1 MHRAVQAKTEQ
12 IVAMSERELGNYQEV
27 TAGIEERI
35 KQTEEDI
42 IAAKKD
48 LDAAKGVRRNREEY
62 DALAKVVQ
70 KTESRQET
78 EATLA
83 KINKEIADLT
93 ALNVAYV
100 PPLFYFISSKQGKR
114 LGASEREEG
123 REARNVGSI
132 CFDSLYFFFY
142 FYYYFLYEGF
152 GFNTCAI

>member
-93 ALNVAYV
+93 AQNVAYV
-100 PPLFYFISSKQGKR
+100 PST
-114 LGASEREEG
+114 
-123 REARNVGSI
+123 
-132 CFDSLYFFFY
+132 FY
-142 FYYYFLYEGF
+142 FYFFETRKKIGSK
-152 GFNTCAI
+152 